1 MSARTARPRPEAP
14 RLRLGTRGSKLALI
28 QSRKVAS
35 ALEAGAGASVSLR
48 TVRTQGDE
56 QADASLARIG
66 GEGVFTSALDRA
78 LLDGQVDVAVH
89 SLKDLPTRM
98 TPGLWVAATPARE
111 DPRDALVPPP
121 GEGRTL
127 TTLPAGSRIGTGSQR
142 RAALARA
149 FRPDCGVVAMRG
161 NVDTRLAKL
170 DRGECD
176 ALLLAA
182 AGLGRMGLLDRASEL
197 LERTAWLPAAGQ
209 GALAVVVRRD
219 DARARRLVAPLN
231 DRPTRRAVRAER
243 ELLRLLGAG
252 CHLPVGVLGLP
263 YPGGLRLWAMVLS
276 PDGRRV
282 VRADRTGRQ
291 AEPERL
297 ARDVATVLLG
307 RGAGEILADLSRA
320 PAEPPSPP

>member
-1 MSARTARPRPEAP
+1 MAAALETGGRARVSMDTIR
-14 RLRLGTRGSKLALI
+14 TRGDQL
-28 QSRKVAS
+28 
-35 ALEAGAGASVSLR
+35 
-48 TVRTQGDE
+48 
-56 QADASLARIG
+56 ADASLARIG
-66 GEGVFTSALDRA
+66 GEGVFTSALDEA
-78 LLDGQVDVAVH
+78 LLDGRVDLAVH
-89 SLKDLPTRM
+89 SLKDIPTRM
-98 TPGLWVAATPARE
+98 PPGLCVAATPARE
-111 DPRDALVPPP
+111 DPRDALVLPP
-121 GEGRTL
+121 GTVGTL
-127 TTLPAGSRIGTGSQR
+127 STLPPGSSIGTGSQR

-149 FRPDCGVVAMRG
+149 FRPDCMVVPMRG
-161 NVDTRLAKL
+161 NVDTRLDKL
-170 DRGECD
+170 GRGECD
-176 ALLLAA
+176 ALVLAA

-219 DARARRLVAPLN
+219 DRRARGLAATLD
-231 DRPTRRAVRAER
+231 DRPTRQAVRAER

-282 VRADRTGRQ
+282 IRADRTGRQ

-297 ARDVATVLLG
+297 AADLAGVLLG

-320 PAEPPSPP
+320 PAEPPSP

>member
-1 MSARTARPRPEAP
+1 M
-14 RLRLGTRGSKLALI
+14 RLGTRGSALALI
-28 QSRKVAS
+28 QSRQVAS
-35 ALEAGAGASVSLR
+35 ALEGEAGASVSEHV
-48 TVRTQGDE
+48 VRTQGDE
-56 QADASLARIG
+56 EADASLVRIG

-78 LLDGQVDVAVH
+78 LLDGEVDVAVH

-98 TPGLWVAATPARE
+98 TPGLCIAATPARE
-111 DPRDALVPPP
+111 DPRDALVLPP
-121 GEGRTL
+121 GEQRAL
-127 TTLPAGSRIGTGSQR
+127 ATLPAGSRIGTGSQR

-149 FRPDCGVVAMRG
+149 FRPDCTVVPMRG
-161 NVDTRLAKL
+161 NVDTRLTKL
-170 DRGECD
+170 DRGECE

-182 AGLGRMGLLDRASEL
+182 AGLGRLGLLDRASEL

-219 DARARRLVAPLN
+219 DARVRRVAASLD
-231 DRPTRRAVRAER
+231 DRPTRQAVRAER

-282 VRADRTGRQ
+282 IRADRTGRQ
-291 AEPERL
+291 TEPERL
-297 ARDVATVLLG
+297 AAEVATVLLG
-307 RGAGEILADLSRA
+307 RGAGEILAELSRA
-320 PAEPPSPP
+320 PGGPPVP

>member
-1 MSARTARPRPEAP
+1 MSAGPPQAGPRAP
-14 RLRLGTRGSKLALI
+14 HLRLGTRGSKLALI
-28 QSRKVAS
+28 QSRQVAS
-35 ALEAGAGASVSLR
+35 ALEADAAASVSLH

-66 GEGVFTSALDRA
+66 GEGVFTSALDGA
-78 LLDGQVDVAVH
+78 LLDGAVDLAVH

-98 TPGLWVAATPARE
+98 TPGLCVAATPARE
-111 DPRDALVPPP
+111 DPRDALVLPPHVR
-121 GEGRTL
+121 GTL
-127 TTLPAGSRIGTGSQR
+127 ATLPAGSRIGTGSQR

-149 FRPDCGVVAMRG
+149 FRPDCAVVPMRG

-176 ALLLAA
+176 ALVLAA
-182 AGLGRMGLLDRASEL
+182 AGLARMGLLARASEL

-219 DARARRLVAPLN
+219 DPRAHRPAATL
-231 DRPTRRAVRAER
+231 DDGPTRQAVRAER

-263 YPGGLRLWAMVLS
+263 YPGGLRLWAMVLG

-282 VRADRTGRQ
+282 VRADRTGRL
-291 AEPERL
+291 AEPHRL
-297 ARDVATVLLG
+297 AAEMAAVLLA
-307 RGAGEILADLSRA
+307 RGAGELLAESPRA
-320 PAEPPSPP
+320 PAAPPSP

>member
-1 MSARTARPRPEAP
+1 MSAGHSRAGTEAP
-14 RLRLGTRGSKLALI
+14 RLRLGTRGSALALI
-28 QSRKVAS
+28 QSRQVAS

-48 TVRTQGDE
+48 AIRTEGDE

-78 LLDGQVDVAVH
+78 LLDGAVDLAVH
-89 SLKDLPTRM
+89 SLKDLPTRLA
-98 TPGLWVAATPARE
+98 PGLCVAATPARE

-121 GEGRTL
+121 GAPRTL
-127 TTLPAGSRIGTGSQR
+127 DALPGGSRIGTGSQR

-149 FRPDCGVVAMRG
+149 FRPDCAVVPMRG

-176 ALLLAA
+176 ALVLAA
-182 AGLGRMGLLDRASEL
+182 AGLRRMGLDDRASEL
-197 LERTAWLPAAGQ
+197 LDRTAWLPAAGQ

-219 DARARRLVAPLN
+219 DEETRRLAASLDDPS
-231 DRPTRRAVRAER
+231 TRQAVRAER

-263 YPGGLRLWAMVLS
+263 YPDGLRLWAMVLS

-282 VRADRTGRQ
+282 VRADRTGRL
-291 AEPERL
+291 AEPHRL
-297 ARDVATVLLG
+297 AAEMAAVLLA
-307 RGAGEILADLSRA
+307 RGAGEILAESPRTPAA
-320 PAEPPSPP
+320 PSSP

>member
-1 MSARTARPRPEAP
+1 MSAGSPQVRLQAP
-14 RLRLGTRGSKLALI
+14 RLRLGTRGSTLALI
-28 QSRKVAS
+28 QSRQVAS
-35 ALEAGAGASVSLR
+35 ALEAAAGASVSLHTIR
-48 TVRTQGDE
+48 TRGDE

-66 GEGVFTSALDRA
+66 GEGVFTSALDGA
-78 LLDGQVDVAVH
+78 LLDGAVDVAVH

-98 TPGLWVAATPARE
+98 TPGLCVAATPPRA

-121 GEGRTL
+121 GDQRTL
-127 TTLPAGSRIGTGSQR
+127 ATLPAGSRIGTGSQR

-149 FRPDCGVVAMRG
+149 FRPDCMVVPMRG

-170 DRGECD
+170 DRGDCE
-176 ALLLAA
+176 ALVLAA
-182 AGLGRMGLLDRASEL
+182 AGLGRMGLSDRASEL

-209 GALAVVVRRD
+209 GALAVVVRCD
-219 DARARRLVAPLN
+219 DPRARRLAGSL
-231 DRPTRRAVRAER
+231 DDGPTRQAVRAER

-276 PDGRRV
+276 PDGRRII
-282 VRADRTGRQ
+282 RFDRTGRQ
-291 AEPERL
+291 SEPERL
-297 ARDVATVLLG
+297 AADVAAVLLG

-320 PAEPPSPP
+320 PAQPPP

>member
-1 MSARTARPRPEAP
+1 M
-14 RLRLGTRGSKLALI
+14 RLGTRGSTLALI
-28 QSRKVAS
+28 QSRQVAE
-35 ALEAGAGASVSLR
+35 ALAASAGASVSLHPIR
-48 TVRTQGDE
+48 TRGDE

-78 LLDGQVDVAVH
+78 LIDGAVDMAVH

-98 TPGLWVAATPARE
+98 TPGLCVAATPARE
-111 DPRDALVPPP
+111 DPRDALVLPPNAS
-121 GEGRTL
+121 RTL
-127 TTLPAGSRIGTGSQR
+127 ATLPAGSRIGTGSER

-149 FRPDCGVVAMRG
+149 FRPDCEVVPMRG

-170 DRGECD
+170 DSGACE
-176 ALLLAA
+176 ALVLAA
-182 AGLGRMGLLDRASEL
+182 AGLRRLGLDHRASEL

-209 GALAVVVRRD
+209 GALAVVVRSD
-219 DARARRLVAPLN
+219 DARTRRLVATL
-231 DRPTRRAVRAER
+231 DDLPTRQAVRAER
-243 ELLRLLGAG
+243 ELLRLIGAG

-276 PDGRRV
+276 PDGRRA

-297 ARDVATVLLG
+297 AAEVATVLLG
-307 RGAGEILADLSRA
+307 RGAGDILAELPRA
-320 PAEPPSPP
+320 SAAPPPP

>member
-1 MSARTARPRPEAP
+1 MSAGQRQAGTDLP
-14 RLRLGTRGSKLALI
+14 RLRLGTRGSSLALI
-28 QSRKVAS
+28 QSRQVAS
-35 ALEAGAGASVSLR
+35 ALETGAGASVSLH
-48 TVRTQGDE
+48 TIRTQGDE

-66 GEGVFTSALDRA
+66 GEGVFTSALDGA
-78 LLDGQVDVAVH
+78 LLDGDVDLAVH

-98 TPGLWVAATPARE
+98 TPGLCVAATPRRE
-111 DPRDALVPPP
+111 DPRDALVLPP
-121 GEGRTL
+121 GEERTL
-127 TTLPAGSRIGTGSQR
+127 ATLPAGSRIGTGSQR

-149 FRPDCGVVAMRG
+149 FRPDCQVLPMRG

-170 DRGECD
+170 DRGDCD
-176 ALLLAA
+176 ALVLAA
-182 AGLGRMGLLDRASEL
+182 AGLGRLGLDHRASEL

-209 GALAVVVRRD
+209 GALAMVVRRD
-219 DARARRLVAPLN
+219 DARVRRLAATL
-231 DRPTRRAVRAER
+231 DDSSTRQAVRAER

-282 VRADRTGRQ
+282 IRADRTGRQ

-297 ARDVATVLLG
+297 AAEVATVLLD
-307 RGAGEILADLSRA
+307 RGAGEILGELSRT
-320 PAEPPSPP
+320 PTEPPSRR

>member
-1 MSARTARPRPEAP
+1 MSAGPSQVGQGAP
-14 RLRLGTRGSKLALI
+14 RLRLGTRGSALALI
-28 QSRKVAS
+28 QSRQVAS
-35 ALEAGAGASVSLR
+35 ALEADAGARVSLHI
-48 TVRTQGDE
+48 VRTRGDE

-66 GEGVFTSALDRA
+66 GEGVFTSALDGA
-78 LLDGQVDVAVH
+78 LLGGDVDVAVH

-98 TPGLWVAATPARE
+98 TPGLCVAATPPRE
-111 DPRDALVPPP
+111 DPRDALVLPP
-121 GEGRTL
+121 GEQRTL
-127 TTLPAGSRIGTGSQR
+127 ATLPAGSRIGTGSQR

-149 FRPDCGVVAMRG
+149 FRPDCRVVPMRG

-182 AGLGRMGLLDRASEL
+182 AGLGRLGRLDRASEL

-219 DARARRLVAPLN
+219 DGRARRLAAALD
-231 DRPTRRAVRAER
+231 DRPTRQAAWAER

-276 PDGRRV
+276 ADGRRV
-282 VRADRTGRQ
+282 IRADRTGRQ

-297 ARDVATVLLG
+297 AAEVATVLLG
-307 RGAGEILADLSRA
+307 RGADEILADLSLA
-320 PAEPPSPP
+320 AAGPSPP

>member
-1 MSARTARPRPEAP
+1 M
-14 RLRLGTRGSKLALI
+14 
-28 QSRKVAS
+28 AS
-35 ALEAGAGASVSLR
+35 ALEARAGVSVSLCAI
-48 TVRTQGDE
+48 RTQGDE
-56 QADASLARIG
+56 QAAASLAHIG
-66 GEGVFTSALDRA
+66 GEGVFTSALDTA
-78 LLDGQVDVAVH
+78 LLDRTVDVAVH
-89 SLKDLPTRM
+89 SLKDLPTRLA
-98 TPGLWVAATPARE
+98 PGLCLAATPARE
-111 DPRDALVPPP
+111 DPRDALVLPPSDQ
-121 GEGRTL
+121 RSL
-127 TTLPAGSRIGTGSQR
+127 ATLPPGSRIGTGSQR

-149 FRPDCGVVAMRG
+149 FRPDCAVAPMRG

-219 DARARRLVAPLN
+219 AKGARQLAATL
-231 DRPTRRAVRAER
+231 DHRPTRQAVRAER
-243 ELLRLLGAG
+243 ALLRLLDAG

-297 ARDVATVLLG
+297 AAEVATVLL
-307 RGAGEILADLSRA
+307 RQGAGEILADISGA
-320 PAEPPSPP
+320 PGEPPPTA